1 MLSLLYLLFLF
12 DDLSLLLSF
21 ESYDK
26 LYFKEMSGKTFILF
40 NRNGVS
46 LKMETVST
54 EISKISLPYNSRKMD
69 ELKNNRKIII
79 SKITC

>member
-26 LYFKEMSGKTFILF
+26 LYFKEMSGKTFDYFI
-40 NRNGVS
+40 
-46 LKMETVST
+46 
-54 EISKISLPYNSRKMD
+54 
-69 ELKNNRKIII
+69 
-79 SKITC
+79 